1 LYLKGIR
8 HDSGIKSSALILL
21 MNSYGTLFRIT
32 TFGESH
38 GHSIGVVID
47 GCPAGLEIDEA
58 FIQSELDRRKPG
70 QSKITTQRKEEDA
83 FKILSGVFERKSTG
97 APIALVIENSD
108 QRSKDY
114 THLENTFRPSHADY
128 TYEAK
133 YGLRD
138 HRGGGR
144 SSARETAARV
154 AAGAIA
160 KLLLRKSGVEINAFV
175 SQVGELKA
183 PHYTTLDLTK
193 TEDNIVRCPDSG
205 IAEKMIALIDQTRLN
220 RDTIG
225 GIVTCVVKNTP
236 VGLGEPVFDK
246 LHAELGKA
254 MLSINAVKGFEY
266 GSGFEGVKLNGSQ
279 HNDEFFNE
287 GGKIKTKTNHSGGIQ
302 GGISNGE
309 DIYFNIAF
317 KPVATIMQD
326 QQSVDKEGNEVTVS
340 GKGRH
345 DPCVVPRAVPI
356 VESMAALVLADFLL
370 RSKVNRI

>member
-1 LYLKGIR
+1 M
-8 HDSGIKSSALILL
+8 S
-21 MNSYGTLFRIT
+21 NSYGTLFKIT

-38 GHSIGVVID
+38 GPAIGVTID
-47 GCPAGLEIDEA
+47 GCPAGLDIDEA

-70 QSKITTQRKEEDA
+70 QSKITTQRKEDDT
-83 FKILSGVFERKSTG
+83 FKMLSGVFEGKSTG
-97 APIALVIENSD
+97 TPIALVIENQD

-114 THLENTFRPSHADY
+114 GHIAETFRPSHADY
-128 TYEAK
+128 TYEMK
-133 YGLRD
+133 YGNRD
-138 HRGGGR
+138 YRGGGR

-160 KLLLRKSGVEINAFV
+160 KLLLKKNNVEVNAFV
-175 SQVGELKA
+175 SKVGEIEA
-183 PHYTTLDLTK
+183 PHYTLLDLSR
-193 TEDNIVRCPDSG
+193 TEDTIVRCPDPVTS
-205 IAEKMIALIDQTRLN
+205 AKMIELIDQVRLD

-225 GIVTCVVKNTP
+225 GLVTCVIKNTP

-266 GSGFEGVKLNGSQ
+266 GSGFEGVKLRGSK
-279 HNDEFFNE
+279 HNDEFYND
-287 GGKIKTKTNHSGGIQ
+287 GGRIRTRTNFSGGIQ

-309 DIYFNIAF
+309 DIYFNVAF

-326 QQSVDKEGNEVTVS
+326 QASVDKQGNETTVS

-345 DPCVVPRAVPI
+345 DPCVLPRAVPI
-356 VESMAALVLADFLL
+356 VEAMAALVLADFLL
-370 RSKVNRI
+370 RNKTSKLF

>member
-1 LYLKGIR
+1 
-8 HDSGIKSSALILL
+8 
-21 MNSYGTLFRIT
+21 MNRYGTLFRIS

-38 GHSIGVVID
+38 GPAIGVVID
-47 GCPAGLEIDEA
+47 GCPAGLAIDEA
-58 FIQSELDRRKPG
+58 FIQSELNRRKPG
-70 QSKITTQRKEEDA
+70 QSKITTQRKEDDT
-83 FKILSGVFERKSTG
+83 FKILSGVFEGKSTG
-97 APIALVIENSD
+97 TPIALVIENQD

-114 THLENTFRPSHADY
+114 SHIENTYRPSHADF
-128 TYEAK
+128 TYDAK
-133 YGLRD
+133 YGFRD
-138 HRGGGR
+138 YRGGGR

-160 KLLLRKSGVEINAFV
+160 KLLLKTIGIECYAYV
-175 SQVGELKA
+175 SQVGNLKA
-183 PHYTTLDLTK
+183 PPYTQLDLTK
-193 TEDNIVRCPDSG
+193 AETNIVRCPDAAT
-205 IAEKMIALIDQTRLN
+205 AEKMIALIDQVRLD

-225 GIVTCVVKNTP
+225 GVVTGVIKNTP

-266 GSGFEGVKLNGSQ
+266 GSGFEGVALRGSQ
-279 HNDEFFNE
+279 HNDAFYNE
-287 GGKIKTKTNHSGGIQ
+287 GGKIKTKTNHSGGVQ

-309 DIYFNIAF
+309 DIYFHVAF

-326 QQSVDKEGNEVTVS
+326 QATVDKSGNEAIVS

-356 VESMAALVLADFLL
+356 VEAMAALVLADFYL
-370 RSKVNRI
+370 RSRTNKL

>member
-1 LYLKGIR
+1 M
-8 HDSGIKSSALILL
+8 S
-21 MNSYGTLFRIT
+21 NSYGTLFKIS

-38 GHSIGVVID
+38 GPAIGVVID
-47 GCPAGLEIDEA
+47 GCPAGLDIDEA
-58 FIQSELDRRKPG
+58 FIQNELDRRKPG
-70 QSKITTQRKEEDA
+70 QSKITTQRKEEDK
-83 FKILSGVFERKSTG
+83 FKILSGVFEGKSTG
-97 APIALVIENSD
+97 VPMAIVIENQD

-114 THLENTFRPSHADY
+114 SHIAETFRPSHADY

-133 YGLRD
+133 YGVRD
-138 HRGGGR
+138 YRGGGR

-160 KLLLRKSGVEINAFV
+160 KLLLKKHGVEISAYV
-175 SQVGELKA
+175 SQVGDLQA
-183 PHYTTLDLTK
+183 PHYNQLDLSK
-193 TEDNIVRCPDSG
+193 TEDNIVRCPDAQT
-205 IAEKMIALIDQTRLN
+205 AEKMIALIDQVRLD

-225 GIVTCVVKNTP
+225 GVVTCVVRNTP

-266 GSGFEGVKLNGSQ
+266 GSGFDGVKLRGSQ
-279 HNDEFFNE
+279 HNDEFYNE
-287 GGKIKTKTNHSGGIQ
+287 DGKIKTRTNFSGGVQ

-309 DIYFNIAF
+309 DIYFNVAF

-326 QQSVDKEGNEVTVS
+326 QQSVDKHGNEATVS

-356 VESMAALVLADFLL
+356 VEAMAALVLADFFL
-370 RSKVNRI
+370 RAKVSKV

>member
-1 LYLKGIR
+1 M
-8 HDSGIKSSALILL
+8 S
-21 MNSYGTLFRIT
+21 NSYGTLFRIT

-38 GHSIGVVID
+38 GPAIGVIVD
-47 GCPAGLEIDEA
+47 GCPAGLVIDDA

-70 QSKITTQRKEEDA
+70 QSKITTQRKEDDV
-83 FKILSGVFERKSTG
+83 FRILSGTFEGKSTG
-97 APIALVIENSD
+97 TPIAIVIENQD

-114 THLENTFRPSHADY
+114 SHIAETFRPSHADF

-133 YGLRD
+133 YGVRD
-138 HRGGGR
+138 YRGGGR

-160 KLLLRKSGVEINAFV
+160 KLLLSKEGVQINAFV
-175 SQVGELKA
+175 SCVGEIEA
-183 PHYTTLDLTK
+183 PHYTSLDLNK
-193 TEDNIVRCPDSG
+193 TEENIVRCPDAAT
-205 IAEKMIALIDQTRLN
+205 AEKMIALIDKVRLE

-254 MLSINAVKGFEY
+254 MLSIDAVKGFEY
-266 GSGFEGVKLNGSQ
+266 GSGFEGIKMRGSE
-279 HNDEFFNE
+279 HNDEFFND
-287 GGKIKTKTNHSGGIQ
+287 GGKIRTRTNFSGGIQ

-309 DIYFNIAF
+309 DIYFNVAF

-326 QQSVDKEGNEVTVS
+326 QPTVDKHGNETNVS

-356 VESMAALVLADFLL
+356 VEAMAALVIADFYL
-370 RSKVNRI
+370 RYKISKLS